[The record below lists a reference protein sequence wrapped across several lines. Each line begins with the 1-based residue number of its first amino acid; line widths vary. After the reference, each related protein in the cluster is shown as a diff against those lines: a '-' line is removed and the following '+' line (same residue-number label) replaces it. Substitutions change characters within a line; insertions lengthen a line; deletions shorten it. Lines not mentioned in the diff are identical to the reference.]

1 MTPRHAFVFQEH
13 QPNHEAMKTTNP
25 NLIAA
30 EPSTLANYPS
40 RILWADQRRTPV
52 CARNIGDTLRIT
64 ASVGSVL
71 FLLLALPA
79 AAQAQFDHYTNGNTI
94 IITGYS
100 GPGGAVAIPE
110 TINGL
115 PVVQIAFD
123 AFSGNTNLTTVTIP
137 KSVVSSLWGVFDGC
151 PNLIGIAV
159 DPLNPSLS
167 SLDGVLFNKDQTELI
182 QYPGGK
188 AGSYAIADS
197 VTSIGHYAFAG
208 CVNLT
213 ELNIGTNLTS
223 IWWDALIACPRLSA
237 FTVDALNPSFS
248 GVEGVLFNKLQSVL
262 LRCPQ
267 VRAGSYAIPNGV
279 TGIGLG
285 AFLNCTGLT
294 NIFIPDSVV
303 GSISVYAFHGCTGLR
318 RVTIPSGVSHI
329 LSFAFAA
336 CTNLAGVYFQGN
348 APGFG
353 NDSYDVF
360 MGSPTTT
367 LYYLP
372 GTTGWPPT
380 VGDQPT
386 ALWLPEVQTHDGSF
400 GVRTNR
406 FGFNLTW
413 ASGMAVVVETCTN
426 LAQPFWSPLQ
436 TNTLTGDTFY
446 FSDPGWTNCPQRF
459 YRVRWP

>member
-1 MTPRHAFVFQEH
+1 
-13 QPNHEAMKTTNP
+13 MKTIYP
-25 NLIAA
+25 NLTAA
-30 EPSTLANYPS
+30 EPGTLAHYLS
-40 RILWADQRRTPV
+40 RILWAVERRAPV
-52 CARNIGDTLRIT
+52 FARNIGDTLRIT

-71 FLLLALPA
+71 FLLLVLPTGA
-79 AAQAQFDHYTNGNTI
+79 PAQFAYDTNNDTI
-94 IITGYS
+94 IITGYT
-100 GPGGAVAIPE
+100 GPGGAVTVPE
-110 TINGL
+110 IIDGL
-115 PVVQIAFD
+115 PVVQIVFD
-123 AFSGNTNLTTVTIP
+123 AFSGNTNLTAVTIP
-137 KSVVSSLWGVFDGC
+137 KSVGSSLWGVFDGC

-188 AGSYAIADS
+188 AGNYAIPDS
-197 VTSIGHYAFAG
+197 VTRIGHYAFAG

-223 IWWDALIACPRLSA
+223 IWWDSLIACPRLTA
-237 FTVDALNPSFS
+237 FTVDAVNPSLS
-248 GVEGVLFNKLQSVL
+248 SVDGVLFNKWQSVI

-285 AFLNCTGLT
+285 AFLNCTDLT
-294 NIFIPDSVV
+294 NIFIPDSVA
-303 GSISVYAFHGCTGLR
+303 GSISAYAFHGCTGLR
-318 RVTIPSGVSHI
+318 RVTIPSGVQSI

-336 CTNLAGVYFQGN
+336 CTNLAGVYFRGN

-353 NDSYDVF
+353 NDSFDVF
-360 MGSPTTT
+360 MGSPVTT

-380 VGDQPT
+380 VGYQPT
-386 ALWLPEVQTHDGSF
+386 ALWLPEVQTRDGSF

-406 FGFNLTW
+406 FAFSVTW
-413 ASGMAVVVETCTN
+413 ASGMAVVVEACTN
-426 LAQPFWSPLQ
+426 LSNPSWFPLQ
-436 TNTLTGDTFY
+436 TNALSNDAFH
-446 FSDPGWTNCPQRF
+446 FSDPGWPNYPRRF
-459 YRVRWP
+459 YRIRWP